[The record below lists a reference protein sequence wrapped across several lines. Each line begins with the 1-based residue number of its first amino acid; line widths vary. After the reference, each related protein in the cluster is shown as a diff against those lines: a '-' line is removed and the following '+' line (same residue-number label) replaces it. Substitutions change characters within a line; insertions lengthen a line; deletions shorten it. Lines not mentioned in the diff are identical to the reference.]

1 VTEERCSAATER
13 KGIMTEPKP
22 AKRFTCRVC
31 GLILPAW
38 LPVAQ
43 DPDGALLLAH
53 LGQRHPDRVKAYLD
67 RIHDETD
74 ITPVAAEANEVIGD
88 RQPEDEE
95 RRKR

>member
-1 VTEERCSAATER
+1 V
-13 KGIMTEPKP
+13 
-22 AKRFTCRVC
+22 
-31 GLILPAW
+31 
-38 LPVAQ
+38 
-43 DPDGALLLAH
+43 LLAH

-74 ITPVAAEANEVIGD
+74 ITPVAAEAYEVIGD